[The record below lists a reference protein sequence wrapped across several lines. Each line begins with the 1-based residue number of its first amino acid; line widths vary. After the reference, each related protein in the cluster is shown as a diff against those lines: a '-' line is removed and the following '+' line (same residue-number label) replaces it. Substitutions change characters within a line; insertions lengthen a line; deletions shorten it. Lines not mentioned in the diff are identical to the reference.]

1 MKRET
6 PTINLFLFTDMHQLV
21 SNGEVHSNS
30 FIKQNGRAKQ
40 VRCKFSRIFFFMQ
53 VIFKQLNG
61 NVSTNQSNPAL
72 PSKLH

>member
-21 SNGEVHSNS
+21 SSGEVHSNS

-40 VRCKFSRIFFFMQ
+40 VR
-53 VIFKQLNG
+53 
-61 NVSTNQSNPAL
+61 
-72 PSKLH
+72 

>member
-6 PTINLFLFTDMHQLV
+6 PSINLFLFTDMHQSV

-40 VRCKFSRIFFFMQ
+40 VRNFFLFFMQ

-61 NVSTNQSNPAL
+61 NFSTNQSNPAL